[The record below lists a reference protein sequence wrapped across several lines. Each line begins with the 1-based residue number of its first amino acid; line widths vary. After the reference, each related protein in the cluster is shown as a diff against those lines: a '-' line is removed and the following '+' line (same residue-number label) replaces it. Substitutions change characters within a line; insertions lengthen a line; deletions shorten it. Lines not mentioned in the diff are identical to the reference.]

1 VKIASSLAAAI
12 EKVFGTE
19 AVLQEG
25 HNGILEVKLN
35 GKKIFTNEGK
45 CGCLPVAQDI
55 IQKIIEHDGKPV
67 VNVQTIDIENI
78 SCADLSCPLPPEKPL
93 KGTK

>member
-1 VKIASSLAAAI
+1 MKIASSLAAAI
-12 EKVFGTE
+12 EKVFGIE

-35 GKKIFTNEGK
+35 GKMVFTNDGK

-55 IQKIIEHDGKPV
+55 LQKIIEHGGKPIID
-67 VNVQTIDIENI
+67 VQTVDIENI
-78 SCADLSCPLPPEKPL
+78 SCADFSCSLPPEKPL
-93 KGTK
+93 KGT